1 MIRLQ
6 SPRLG
11 GHSRQSP
18 ANRKY
23 RHKKR
28 NWGFPQVNPRTLF
41 ALDPLRDKRWREL
54 TNAHP
59 ASSVFHKPEWLSA
72 LQSSYG
78 YEPVVYTTCE
88 PSADLTSG
96 IVFCKVKSWL
106 TGRRLVSL
114 PFSDH
119 CDPLVENSAEHD
131 DLLLRVRASVDGGEW
146 DYCEVRPVRFA
157 PGAATMLGQSN
168 RYFWHSIDLRPS
180 LENIFKT
187 LHSSVQRKIR
197 RAERESLTY
206 AEGNSEL
213 LLQQFYKLVIVTRRR
228 QNLPPQP
235 IKWFRSLIA
244 NLGANL
250 KIRVASKDSMPIA
263 SILTLN
269 HSPTVTYKYGCSD
282 ARMHALGGMALCF
295 WSTIQQAKDAGY
307 ETLDLGRSDTTNSG
321 LIAFK
326 EHWGGV
332 RSDLS
337 YWRYPNRPR
346 SNQSWVKQVIVEQIV
361 KAAPDRAL
369 TAVGKSVIP
378 THWMSECRCFNGID
392 QWGPRKNYPR
402 GSNSLTP

>member
-1 MIRLQ
+1 MN
-6 SPRLG
+6 S
-11 GHSRQSP
+11 
-18 ANRKY
+18 K
-23 RHKKR
+23 
-28 NWGFPQVNPRTLF
+28 TLF
-41 ALDPLRDKRWREL
+41 VLDPLRDKRWWEL
-54 TNAHP
+54 TNVHP
-59 ASSVFHKPEWLSA
+59 ASSVFHSREWLSA

-88 PSADLTSG
+88 PSANLTSG

-119 CDPLVENSAEHD
+119 CDPLVENSAELD
-131 DLLLRVRASVDGGEW
+131 DLLLRIRASVDDGQWGYVEI
-146 DYCEVRPVRFA
+146 RPIRFE
-157 PGAATMLGQSN
+157 PGASTMLGRSN
-168 RYFWHSIDLRPS
+168 QFFWHLVDLRPS

-213 LLQQFYKLVIVTRRR
+213 LLEQFYKLVIMTRRR

-235 IKWFRSLIA
+235 IKWFRSVVA

-269 HSPTVTYKYGCSD
+269 HSSTVTYKYGCSD

-295 WSTIQQAKDAGY
+295 WTTIQQAKSAGY

-326 EHWGGV
+326 ERWGGV

-346 SNQSWVKQVIVEQIV
+346 SDHSWLKQGMVEQIV
-361 KAAPDRAL
+361 KAVPDRAL
-369 TAVGKSVIP
+369 TAVGNLLYRHI
-378 THWMSECRCFNGID
+378 G
-392 QWGPRKNYPR
+392 
-402 GSNSLTP
+402 